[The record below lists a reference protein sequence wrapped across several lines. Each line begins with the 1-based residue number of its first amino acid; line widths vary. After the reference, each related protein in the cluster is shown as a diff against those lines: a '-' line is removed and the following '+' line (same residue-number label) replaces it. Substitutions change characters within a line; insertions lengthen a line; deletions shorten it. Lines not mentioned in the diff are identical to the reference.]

1 MNVSNISNE
10 EYELTGL
17 TIKDL
22 MNQQYCVFDFEGT
35 GIDHHLDHITQIGA
49 LKIDARG
56 IHEGEPFVT
65 LVRSP
70 KPIPQHIAELT
81 EITNEAI
88 HEAPD
93 FAQVYEAFTQFIGE
107 RILVTQAG
115 YEYDIP
121 LLRKECELAGLPM
134 INNLVL
140 DTKSMFTNIHPELA
154 DIPSTDFLIQYY
166 QIDDTDIAR
175 HDAVGDSI
183 LISRLFV
190 RILEEYKERG
200 LDDLIIEDALRV
212 KRFRRPY

>member
-10 EYELTGL
+10 EYELSGL

-22 MNQQYCVFDFEGT
+22 LNQQYCVFDFEGT

-49 LKIDARG
+49 LKLDASG
-56 IHEGEPFVT
+56 IQDEDPFVT

-70 KPIPQHIAELT
+70 KPIPEHIAELT
-81 EITNEAI
+81 GITNEAI
-88 HEAPD
+88 YEALD
-93 FAQVYEAFTQFIGE
+93 FAQVYEAFTEFIGE

-121 LLRKECELAGLPM
+121 LLRKECEQARLPM
-134 INNLVL
+134 INNLVV
-140 DTKSMFTNIHPELA
+140 DMKAMFTNIHPELA

-166 QIDDTDIAR
+166 QVDGSDLAR

-183 LISRLFV
+183 LISRLFAK
-190 RILEEYKERG
+190 ILEEYKERG